1 MVSLFSPTS
10 FGALKLQN
18 RIVMAPMTR
27 SRSTEDGAAVGLA
40 LVMTLGL
47 VWLVAVVGE
56 TST

>member
-1 MVSLFSPTS
+1 VLGPLVVAVVASL
-10 FGALKLQN
+10 GNL
-18 RIVMAPMTR
+18 
-27 SRSTEDGAAVGLA
+27 DGAAVGLA

>member
-1 MVSLFSPTS
+1 MLGPLVVAVVASLGS
-10 FGALKLQN
+10 L
-18 RIVMAPMTR
+18 
-27 SRSTEDGAAVGLA
+27 DGAAVGLA